1 VECIVVSSA
10 QSDALAADAYAYEL
24 YILQLNSSRLFLT
37 PHFKPIKWL
46 TAELGAAAFC
56 RRGAS
61 VAPYAPGYS

>member
-1 VECIVVSSA
+1 MECIVVSSA
-10 QSDALAADAYAYEL
+10 QSDALAADVYAYEL

-61 VAPYAPGYS
+61 VAPYAL

>member
-1 VECIVVSSA
+1 MECIVVSSA

-46 TAELGAAAFC
+46 LLLDAAVDDALC
-56 RRGAS
+56 R
-61 VAPYAPGYS
+61 

>member
-1 VECIVVSSA
+1 MECIVVSSA

-46 TAELGAAAFC
+46 TAELGAATAR

>member
-1 VECIVVSSA
+1 MECIVVSSA

-46 TAELGAAAFC
+46 TAELGAATA
-56 RRGAS
+56 RHRGAS

>member
-1 VECIVVSSA
+1 MECIVVSSA

-46 TAELGAAAFC
+46 TAELGAATAR

-61 VAPYAPGYS
+61 VAPY